1 MSLNKTTFTAKVKEI
16 EIANMGKV
24 LDLRQMVDDRTSE
37 LQGDEA
43 VLSTYSITPGSV
55 AAMPIALANYAS
67 TADTINNQ
75 KVLNLNKDY
84 GKVFEVSASAQ
95 SGTNLAI
102 YNTFAKAA
110 EIAHRDNRNKVL
122 LAEVAGAAKAG
133 TQALKYTDGTGNVI
147 TEADF
152 LAAATKLDDA
162 GAPEEG
168 RYVAIAAEDYGD
180 LFSISN
186 FISRDKMGHLAEAIP
201 KHVIGWIHGF
211 EVIKVPTG
219 LMPKLDGT
227 SGAVSTATG
236 AKKCSLFWQS
246 YAVMYAQALYQFVGP
261 ELRVG
266 SDSEFY
272 NLHNKFGADPQI
284 VKFAV
289 SIRVN

>member
-1 MSLNKTTFTAKVKEI
+1 MSLNKTTFAAKVKEI

-24 LDLRQMVDDRTSE
+24 LDLRLMVDDRSAE

-43 VLSTYSITPGSV
+43 VLNTYSITPGSV

-75 KVLNLNKDY
+75 KALNLNKDF
-84 GKVFEVSASAQ
+84 GKIFEVSASAQ
-95 SGTNLAI
+95 SGTNLSI
-102 YNTFAKAA
+102 YNTFAAAA

-122 LAEVAGAAKAG
+122 LAQAAGAAKDG
-133 TQALKYTDGTGNVI
+133 GQALKYADSTGNVI

-162 GAPEEG
+162 GAPNEG
-168 RYVAIAAEDYGD
+168 RFVAIAADDYSN
-180 LFSISN
+180 LFSIDN
-186 FISRDKMGHLAEAIP
+186 FISRDKMGHMAEAIP

-211 EVIKVPTG
+211 EVIKVPTP

-236 AKKCSLFWQS
+236 AKKCTVFWQS
-246 YAVMYAQALYQFVGP
+246 YAVMFAQALYQLVGP

-284 VKFAV
+284 AKFAV